1 MPDSV
6 SNTLAQHVE
15 RLQDVSATCS
25 LLASGEKLYSPA
37 GVAKASNIPGHR
49 GGRHLNGSTVFRF
62 ITRGK
67 SVNGEVIRLE
77 AVRVGN
83 RWLTS
88 LEALARFAERL
99 TAAELQTTDGC
110 SVLAPSPRQRN
121 RQAQA
126 ASARLDA
133 LLSRKRS

>member
-1 MPDSV
+1 MPDPV
-6 SNTLAQHVE
+6 STPLDSQIE
-15 RLQDVSATCS
+15 RLREIPATPS
-25 LLASGEKLYSPA
+25 LLSRGEKLYSPA

-49 GGRHLNGSTVFRF
+49 GGTHLNGSTIFRF

-77 AVRVGN
+77 AVRVGD

-99 TAAELQTTDGC
+99 TAAELGAAGAAFD
-110 SVLAPSPRQRN
+110 APASPRQRI
-121 RQAQA
+121 RQQ
-126 ASARLDA
+126 
-133 LLSRKRS
+133 